1 MAESKRT
8 FQSAKM
14 DKDIDDRILPA
25 GTYRDALNVSVD
37 FSEDANVGALEN
49 LKGNE
54 LLANQNILGLSAA
67 SNPNA
72 EVIGSIAH
80 PEENKIYYFVT
91 GDNTDGIFEYDFSSP
106 TPTVNTVIVDSLTE
120 VPEVTTVFKFEDAF
134 VTASISQSGV
144 ISVASRS
151 GVANAITQT
160 QAPNNTGSAISVTI
174 QVRVRVPAGYSNY
187 NNYVQGPVTVFQP
200 SVTAPSPTTTFS
212 SNVAST
218 TATLNGKINRNNVGV
233 TTVGFNW
240 GYNTAGTALTASEL
254 QTVGPTGGTTV
265 STVSQNHGTVDFKS
279 DVTLLPSSKL
289 ISFIAFATNSVGT
302 EYGDVKTFNTAAVI
316 APTYNT
322 LPDDKL
328 FIFPTIAGEST
339 NHHATYYPGYGDF
352 EKADGNFYFAVVAS
366 KQSGLY
372 ADYADLRNEA
382 SLLSNTG
389 PATLTFLNSSS
400 STPNNWAKTR
410 SEYVTATTP
419 GMYTITASK
428 AGLTS
433 NSIQIRKGSP
443 SNAVFTSTFNLNFS
457 KTGTGAVPA
466 VAVFDHNLITA
477 LHYNSSPSVP
487 LASFKIGPFEQSH
500 GNGAII
506 IPIANDTSVPNSAIN
521 TSSFVGFDPTKLSVS
536 ITGKTEGVDYNY
548 YISKEAMSIW
558 GSNGLGYVMP
568 AIVIE
573 ADPYTLNTN
582 QFGFT
587 ANLDSHTLNITY
599 NY

>member
-1 MAESKRT
+1 M
-8 FQSAKM
+8 
-14 DKDIDDRILPA
+14 
-25 GTYRDALNVSVD
+25 
-37 FSEDANVGALEN
+37 
-49 LKGNE
+49 
-54 LLANQNILGLSAA
+54 
-67 SNPNA
+67 
-72 EVIGSIAH
+72 
-80 PEENKIYYFVT
+80 
-91 GDNTDGIFEYDFSSP
+91 
-106 TPTVNTVIVDSLTE
+106 
-120 VPEVTTVFKFEDAF
+120 
-134 VTASISQSGV
+134 
-144 ISVASRS
+144 
-151 GVANAITQT
+151 
-160 QAPNNTGSAISVTI
+160 
-174 QVRVRVPAGYSNY
+174 
-187 NNYVQGPVTVFQP
+187 
-200 SVTAPSPTTTFS
+200 
-212 SNVAST
+212 
-218 TATLNGKINRNNVGV
+218 GV

-302 EYGDVKTFNTAAVI
+302 EYGDVKTFNTATVI

-328 FIFPTIAGEST
+328 FIFPTICDETT
-339 NHHATYYPGYGDF
+339 NQLGPYYPGYGDF

-366 KQSGLY
+366 KQSGLF
-372 ADYADLRNEA
+372 ADYTDLTNET

-389 PATLTFLNSSS
+389 PATLTFANAG
-400 STPNNWAKTR
+400 PNYPTNYAKTR
-410 SEYVTATTP
+410 SEYVTATTT

-433 NSIQIRKGSP
+433 NSIQIKKGTV
-443 SNAVFTSTFNLNFS
+443 SNAVYTSTFNLNFS

-466 VAVFDHNLITA
+466 VAVFDHNTSGS
-477 LHYNSSPSVP
+477 LHWNASPLP

-506 IPIANDTSVPNSAIN
+506 IPIANDTNVPLATAT
-521 TSSFVGFDPTKLSVS
+521 TSSFTGFDPTKLDVS

-548 YISKEAMSIW
+548 YISEEAMSIW
-558 GSNGLGYVMP
+558 GSNALSSVIP